1 MRIAFERHKIFI
13 LTDRVVSWS
22 VFAILLL
29 TYWLTVPPTVSLWDC
44 PEYVVAAVRLVPGH
58 PPGNPF
64 WMLVERMVTMFVPGK
79 YAALA
84 VNLSSGLLTALA
96 GMLLAKC
103 IFIGAVWV
111 LKTRDGVRRRLHAF
125 YAGGAAA
132 IGALAFGWCDSTW
145 YSAVEAEVYA
155 MSIFLTA
162 LSVWLMLKWA
172 RAANIT
178 LAWRYL
184 ILLAYIFGLSLGVHQ
199 LNLLVIPAL
208 AIIWALRRGIH
219 SLWRILL
226 IFMVALVAV
235 GCILIGMMPST
246 IALAA
251 ELELFATNTLSLTPL
266 WGVAAYVALLGIALI
281 VALAVTRRSSNRGV
295 LSLVI
300 FPPLFLSGL
309 FVFSGN
315 FLAGAAVSALAAMII
330 VRASY
335 FKPHRLNMMMWMLAM
350 LLTGYSSYALIP
362 IRGNIPAPPNAAMPG
377 NPFSFAAYQAREQY
391 GAAPL
396 LYGHTPH
403 SRPLMIEEFRD
414 DSVPFYSRY
423 VTEQTTRH
431 IEPMLP
437 GARLRHTSSSI
448 TLTPYD
454 SAINEAAFRKGK
466 EAYVVRGYGLEQV
479 MTPELDMW
487 FPRITSRDP
496 LDIES
501 YRAWAGMEEKDMVK
515 VEISEAVDSLGNPV
529 AKMGADGKRTHP
541 VALRPTYLQNLRY
554 LFGYQI
560 GYMYFRYL
568 MWNFSGRQNDIP
580 STGEVEHG
588 NFITGFP
595 SIDNAMLQ
603 AEDVLPPHAGADN
616 KGRNRYY
623 MLPLLLGI
631 WGIVWMLRSNW
642 RGRIA
647 CGAVAVLFIMTGV
660 AIVIYLNQ
668 TPGEPRERD
677 YTFLGSYMAFAMWI
691 GAGALGLSRTIAE
704 WLEKLWKK
712 RHGFNL
718 KRMLV
723 AASVGFIPSLG
734 VVALMLQQNYDDH
747 DRSGRRVASSYPYNI
762 LMSLDKDAVIFVDG
776 DNYTFPLWYAQEV
789 EGIRRDVKVINL
801 SYLNSPKYAA
811 LILGEWEDAK
821 PLESILKAPDIIYH
835 AHTRDAAEKD
845 NYASI
850 PALEMLKIL
859 KENPDAKVEAGEV
872 VLTLAS
878 GDSVIMPVT
887 TFSRNGDSRV
897 FDFRKLMMLDIIA
910 SNSAPG
916 CAAKRPIYWQKNV
929 ASNLFLGLSPH
940 FTDRMMAYR
949 LGKEPQAVT
958 DSAIIA
964 ISGLLLPPN
973 DLPPEGIDIDRTPAK
988 EAYMD
993 RTPATMVGRMRADI
1007 TASARTLLR
1016 TGHKQ
1021 EALKL
1026 AMFTHNTFGNN
1037 PYTFPSVR
1045 MADSVFI
1052 TEKEFASLFLELADS
1067 LPEIGITDSVGKSYL
1082 RGIGEAS
1089 IKEADARKK
1098 AWLRYKRT
1106 LSPPMRLNMSKSP

>member
-1 MRIAFERHKIFI
+1 MNTAFERHRVFI
-13 LTDRVVSWS
+13 LADRIVSWS

-29 TYWLTVPPTVSLWDC
+29 TYWLTVPPTVSFWDC
-44 PEYVVAAVRLVPGH
+44 PEYVIAACRLEPGH
-58 PPGNPF
+58 PPGNPV
-64 WMLVERMVTMFVPGK
+64 WMLAERMVTMFVPGK

-111 LKTRDGVRRRLHAF
+111 LKTRDGLRRRLHAF

-132 IGALAFGWCDSTW
+132 IGGLAFGWCDSTW

-162 LSVWLMLKWA
+162 LSIWLMLKWA

-219 SLWRILL
+219 SWIKISL
-226 IFMVALVAV
+226 IFIAALIAV
-235 GCILIGMMPST
+235 GCILVGMMPST

-251 ELELFATNTLSLTPL
+251 ELELLATNTLGFRPLT
-266 WGVAAYVALLGIALI
+266 GVVTYICLLGLSLI
-281 VALAVTRRSSNRGV
+281 IALAVTRRSTNRGA
-295 LSLVI
+295 LSMAI

-315 FLAGAAVSALAAMII
+315 FLAGAAASALVAMIV

-335 FKPHRLNMMMWMLAM
+335 FKPHRLNLMMWMLAM
-350 LLTGYSSYALIP
+350 LLTGYSAYALIP
-362 IRGNIPAPPNAAMPG
+362 VRGNIPAPPNAAMPG

-396 LYGHTPH
+396 LYGNTPY
-403 SRPLMIEEFRD
+403 SRPLLIEEYGE
-414 DSVPFYSRY
+414 DSVPRYTRY
-423 VTEQTTRH
+423 VTNQTTRH

-437 GARLRHTSSSI
+437 GARLRNPSSLKLTQNDSSI
-448 TLTPYD
+448 N
-454 SAINEAAFRKGK
+454 AAAFRKGGD
-466 EAYVVRGYGLEQV
+466 AYVVRGYGLEQV
-479 MTPELDMW
+479 LTPELDMW

-501 YRAWAGMEEKDMVK
+501 YRSWAGMEDDKMVK
-515 VEISEAVDSLGNPV
+515 VEISEAVDSTGNPV
-529 AKMGADGKRTHP
+529 PKMGADGKRTHP
-541 VALRPTYLQNLRY
+541 VALRPTCLQNLRY

-595 SIDNAMLQ
+595 IIDNAMLE
-603 AEDVLPPHAGADN
+603 AEDALPLHAGEGN

-623 MLPLLLGI
+623 MLPLILGI
-631 WGIVWMLRSNW
+631 WGIIWMLRSNW

-677 YTFLGSYMAFAMWI
+677 YTFLGSYMAFSMWI

-704 WLEKLWKK
+704 LLERFWKK

-718 KRMLV
+718 RRML
-723 AASVGFIPSLG
+723 AAAVIGFMPSLG
-734 VVALMLQQNYDDH
+734 VVALMVQQNYDDH
-747 DRSGRRVASSYPYNI
+747 DRSNRRVASSYPFNV

-789 EGIRRDVKVINL
+789 EGVRRDVKVINL
-801 SYLNSPKYAA
+801 SYLNSPKYASV
-811 LILGEWEDAK
+811 ILAQWEDAK
-821 PLESILKAPDIIYH
+821 ALQSVLKTPDIIYH
-835 AHTRDAAEKD
+835 AHARDAAETG
-845 NYASI
+845 NYDRI
-850 PALEMLKIL
+850 DALEMLRRL
-859 KENPDAKVEAGEV
+859 KENPEAPVRAGEV
-872 VLTLAS
+872 VLTLAP
-878 GDSVIMPVT
+878 GDSVILPVT
-887 TFSRNGDSRV
+887 SLSRNGDSRV

-910 SNSAPG
+910 SNSAAE
-916 CAAKRPIYWQKNV
+916 CAVKRPIYWQKNV
-929 ASNLFLGLSPH
+929 SANLFLDLSPR

-949 LGKEPQAVT
+949 LGLEPGNIT
-958 DSAIIA
+958 DSA
-964 ISGLLLPPN
+964 LLATAARLTPPN
-973 DLPPEGIDIDRTPAK
+973 AIPSDDV
-988 EAYMD
+988 YMD
-993 RTPATMVGRMRADI
+993 RTPAAMAGRMRADI
-1007 TASARTLLR
+1007 TAAIKTLLR
-1016 TGHKQ
+1016 DGYKK
-1021 EALKL
+1021 EAAGL
-1026 AMFTHNTFGNN
+1026 ALRTHLEYGLH
-1037 PYTFPSVR
+1037 PYSMQPVR
-1045 MADSVFI
+1045 MADSVFV
-1052 TEKEFASLFLELADS
+1052 TETELASLFIELADS
-1067 LPEIGITDSVGKSYL
+1067 TGREDLRAIGKEYL
-1082 RGIGEAS
+1082 RNAEA
-1089 IKEADARKK
+1089 KKK
-1098 AWLRYKRT
+1098 AWIRYKRT
-1106 LSPPMRLNMSKSP
+1106 LSPKMRLNMSKTP